1 MHENDMKVI
10 DNAKNGNKD
19 AMTKLIED
27 NNGLIW
33 SIVRRFNGR
42 GYDIEDLYQI
52 GTIGFIKAIQRF
64 DTSFEVRLSTYA
76 VPYIL
81 GEIKRYIRDDGPIK
95 VSRSIKELNVKI
107 LELQREFLHKYGRDI
122 SLEEISK
129 ELKISKE
136 EIAMALD
143 SARPVDSIE
152 DAKYKDNKT
161 DKTVSILEQISTGK
175 DEETE
180 ITNRITIKNLIN
192 ELKSLPININSII
205 NKEVYKEITNDI
217 YKEND
222 IFFIGRNVDYAL
234 CMEGSLKLKEISYI
248 HSEAYAAGELKHGT
262 ISLIDNNTPVFAIV
276 TKDSIKEKTISNIKE
291 VKSRGAKVI
300 LVTNDI
306 NIDKEIY
313 DVLIEIPKTSDLLQS
328 MLTIVPLQVLSYEI
342 AKLRGCDIDKP
353 KNLAKSVT
361 VE

>member
-1 MHENDMKVI
+1 MYENDMKI
-10 DNAKNGNKD
+10 IERAQNGSKED
-19 AMTKLIED
+19 MTKLIED
-27 NNGLIW
+27 NSRLVW

-192 ELKSLPININSII
+192 ELNDN
-205 NKEVYKEITNDI
+205 EKEII
-217 YKEND
+217 LLRYYKQ
-222 IFFIGRNVDYAL
+222 
-234 CMEGSLKLKEISYI
+234 
-248 HSEAYAAGELKHGT
+248 
-262 ISLIDNNTPVFAIV
+262 
-276 TKDSIKEKTISNIKE
+276 KTQMQVSKILGITQ
-291 VKSRGAKVI
+291 VQVSRIERKV
-300 LVTNDI
+300 L
-306 NIDKEIY
+306 DKM
-313 DVLIEIPKTSDLLQS
+313 KKR
-328 MLTIVPLQVLSYEI
+328 LS
-342 AKLRGCDIDKP
+342 G
-353 KNLAKSVT
+353 
-361 VE
+361 